1 MIRIVGLTVASMGFG
16 SALTLLFTKS
26 AFLSLLGKFLVVV
39 FH

>member
-1 MIRIVGLTVASMGFG
+1 MRALGLAVAGMGFG